1 MQEYLLRT
9 IFCVMSVATP
19 TMMWGAED
27 CAPMPYEPIMSEM
40 MGDEVS
46 RFDVSVRGAAVQ
58 VHAVNCQGQILKIY
72 DLVGKLKCEVHID
85 SNDKTVR
92 VNLGK
97 GVYLINVGG
106 ATRRIA
112 VAG

>member
-1 MQEYLLRT
+1 MKEYLLRT
-9 IFCVMSVATP
+9 IFCVMSVAAP

-40 MGDEVS
+40 MGGEVS

-92 VNLGK
+92 VNLGR
-97 GVYLINVGG
+97 VF
-106 ATRRIA
+106 T
-112 VAG
+112 